1 MISIV
6 ILGSGNVAGHLFD
19 VFSGREEIRVLQ
31 VWGRN
36 KAHLSYFRDRVAI
49 SDDSAELLEADL
61 YIIAVSDDAVPEVA
75 RTLVGKKGLVVHT
88 SGSVS
93 LDALGNNDRRGVFY
107 PLQSFSKGIKIDFKS
122 VPICIEAENKKDLE
136 LLLKL
141 AGSISDHVREISSD
155 QRRSLHLAAVFVN
168 NFTNHLFQI
177 GNQICEEHGLS
188 FGILLPLIGETV
200 QKLNQ
205 LTPYD
210 AQTGPAR
217 RNDRKTM
224 ENHLHQLENKNY
236 KDIYALLSKSISEKY
251 GQKL

>member
-6 ILGSGNVAGHLFD
+6 ILGTGNVAKHLFD
-19 VFSGREEIRVLQ
+19 VFSGREEVCVLQ

-36 KAHLSYFRDRVAI
+36 KAHLSYFKDRAAI
-49 SDDSAELLEADL
+49 SNDSGELLEADL

-75 RTLVGKKGLVVHT
+75 RALIDKKGLVVHT
-88 SGSVS
+88 SGSVPM
-93 LDALGNNDRRGVFY
+93 DALGNNNRRGVFY
-107 PLQSFSKGIKIDFKS
+107 PLQSFSKGRKIDFKS

-136 LLLKL
+136 LLLRL

-177 GNQICEEHGLS
+177 GNEICGEHGLP
-188 FGILLPLIGETV
+188 FEILLPLIGETV
-200 QKLNQ
+200 KKLDQ
-205 LTPYD
+205 LTPFN

-217 RNDRKTM
+217 RNDQKTI
-224 ENHLHQLENKNY
+224 ENHLHQLENKKF